1 MRAATF
7 RDYGGPEVM
16 LWEEIDDPVP
26 GADEVVIEVRACGLN
41 HSDLD
46 SRAGTS
52 RWPFTMPWVLGAE
65 FAGRVAAVGAD
76 VEGIA
81 PGDPVTAYQQYSC
94 GTCTA
99 CTRWRQDLCERF
111 VVFGTDRWGGYAEL
125 ATVPARAVIPL
136 EGDDEFIPAAAAGTK
151 SASSRS
157 GMTARAG
164 TRTSSA
170 YPPQQSVPKTVNR
183 SQRSSRQLAQR
194 TQPPQAY
201 C

>member
-16 LWEEIDDPVP
+16 LWEELDDPIP

-81 PGDPVTAYQQYSC
+81 PG
-94 GTCTA
+94 
-99 CTRWRQDLCERF
+99 
-111 VVFGTDRWGGYAEL
+111 
-125 ATVPARAVIPL
+125 
-136 EGDDEFIPAAAAGTK
+136 
-151 SASSRS
+151 ASPMSMVSRS
-157 GMTARAG
+157 WASRSPLCGGSR
-164 TRTSSA
+164 
-170 YPPQQSVPKTVNR
+170 PPVAHRCVR
-183 SQRSSRQLAQR
+183 SGPR
-194 TQPPQAY
+194 
-201 C
+201 